1 MPDNS
6 PADLLELVDS
16 SYIVA
21 ALALAFAAAVV
32 NGFRQLAGTSTPSER
47 KRRPGQSATA
57 WLLGDAMASRCRFD
71 LPGYRIACTHT
82 AAEPDEWDVTVPPP
96 LSAAGSSHLWLGRL
110 GRLIFP
116 DVVIRIPDIA
126 IPAPPSEVWS
136 ILIDFER
143 YGEWNGFHRR
153 MQVVDRPGGIVGLRM
168 TVELGPLLGIVVE
181 TNKVY
186 YLDEKRHILVYG
198 VRGDE
203 GPSSMRVAWIEPAA
217 DGGCTFRSYDTIG
230 GWPALL
236 SRGHI
241 RNEVWIGF
249 NEQHQA
255 LRDRVLALRR
265 AAAKPTRSL
274 GDFVGGPDALGV
286 CLVTGGRGFLG
297 RHLVQMLA
305 SLSGV
310 AAVHAV
316 DLAPPPPRA
325 ERGVEHHRVSIT
337 DAAALEELVAR
348 VKPQTIF
355 HVAAIIDL
363 RPEAAVQ
370 RVLDA
375 VNVDATAHLLELARR
390 HGARRFV
397 YTSTLEA
404 AYHGNKC
411 VDATEANTPYMAHP
425 ENGYQRT
432 KIAAE
437 RSVLLAADAKLHTV
451 VVRPAHIYGAP
462 PHDEV
467 GKFVADAPV
476 AFGEGHWLPR
486 WGARGAAIM
495 SMVHVENCA
504 LGHVLAASQASRPD
518 VSGRAFYV
526 EDFAENIVCL
536 YRALAGKRP
545 PLLCLPYWLLWIL
558 VSAALLAHA
567 VVRALTF
574 GHFGAIGGKMGLHNG
589 ALAAGRQ
596 CTVSSARARD
606 VLGYRS
612 EVTRDDAIGGA
623 GQQAPLLAAEKVAA
637 AVARACR

>member
-1 MPDNS
+1 MNATMLDH
-6 PADLLELVDS
+6 VDS
-16 SYIVA
+16 YWLVA
-21 ALALAFAAAVV
+21 ALTLAFAAAIV
-32 NGFRQLAGTSTPSER
+32 NGFRQLAGSSTPSER

-255 LRDRVLALRR
+255 LRDRVLA
-265 AAAKPTRSL
+265 AT
-274 GDFVGGPDALGV
+274 
-286 CLVTGGRGFLG
+286 
-297 RHLVQMLA
+297 
-305 SLSGV
+305 
-310 AAVHAV
+310 
-316 DLAPPPPRA
+316 
-325 ERGVEHHRVSIT
+325 
-337 DAAALEELVAR
+337 ELVER
-348 VKPQTIF
+348 ESLPVER
-355 HVAAIIDL
+355 L
-363 RPEAAVQ
+363 AAVQ
-370 RVLDA
+370 RVPAELRCLPRLRPLHR
-375 VNVDATAHLLELARR
+375 VRGRPPSCRGPSSQLVWLLR
-390 HGARRFV
+390 
-397 YTSTLEA
+397 
-404 AYHGNKC
+404 
-411 VDATEANTPYMAHP
+411 
-425 ENGYQRT
+425 
-432 KIAAE
+432 
-437 RSVLLAADAKLHTV
+437 
-451 VVRPAHIYGAP
+451 
-462 PHDEV
+462 
-467 GKFVADAPV
+467 
-476 AFGEGHWLPR
+476 AFGE
-486 WGARGAAIM
+486 
-495 SMVHVENCA
+495 SV
-504 LGHVLAASQASRPD
+504 
-518 VSGRAFYV
+518 
-526 EDFAENIVCL
+526 
-536 YRALAGKRP
+536 
-545 PLLCLPYWLLWIL
+545 
-558 VSAALLAHA
+558 
-567 VVRALTF
+567 
-574 GHFGAIGGKMGLHNG
+574 
-589 ALAAGRQ
+589 
-596 CTVSSARARD
+596 TV
-606 VLGYRS
+606 
-612 EVTRDDAIGGA
+612 
-623 GQQAPLLAAEKVAA
+623 
-637 AVARACR
+637 